1 MISICRSRVTLF
13 IVIESEEQNHSLDS
27 EIEKLQ
33 DIVLQQAA
41 KLKRYEEKSNRVLED
56 GNQ

>member
-56 GNQ
+56 TNQ